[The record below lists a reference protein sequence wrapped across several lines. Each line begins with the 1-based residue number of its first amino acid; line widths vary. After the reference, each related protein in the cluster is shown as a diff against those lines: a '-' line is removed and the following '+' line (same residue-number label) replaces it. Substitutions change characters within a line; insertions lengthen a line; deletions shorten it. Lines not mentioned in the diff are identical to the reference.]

1 LRLIVSPDRADGS
14 VLINQDARIYAGLFD
29 GPERATLS
37 VGPSRWIYVHVA
49 RGTLNA
55 NGSTLR
61 AGDAV
66 QITDAGEL
74 TLDLGRQAEVL
85 VFDLPG
91 GVH

>member
-1 LRLIVSPDRADGS
+1 
-14 VLINQDARIYAGLFD
+14 
-29 GPERATLS
+29 LS
-37 VGPSRWIYVHVA
+37 
-49 RGTLNA
+49 
-55 NGSTLR
+55 